1 MMALNAHA
9 CQDGMGRDTHCD
21 HDRIPGGREHV
32 RVIVALVVLGE
43 LPGEELTGELGTEE
57 KELSLL
63 SLASQ
68 VILSCSF

>member
-1 MMALNAHA
+1 
-9 CQDGMGRDTHCD
+9 MGRDTHCD

-43 LPGEELTGELGTEE
+43 LPGEELTGKLGTE
-57 KELSLL
+57 KRELSLL

-68 VILSCSF
+68 AILSCSF

>member
-1 MMALNAHA
+1 MALNAHA
-9 CQDGMGRDTHCD
+9 SQDGMGRDTYCD

-32 RVIVALVVLGE
+32 RVIVALIVLGE

-57 KELSLL
+57 RELSRL

-68 VILSCSF
+68 AILSCSF

>member
-1 MMALNAHA
+1 MALNTHA
-9 CQDGMGRDTHCD
+9 SQDGMGRDTHCD

-57 KELSLL
+57 RELSLL

-68 VILSCSF
+68 AILSCSF